1 MPPADVLA
9 AAKKFFAR
17 RSPIYAA
24 FLEKEGPSYLTFRG
38 QGGEELVIGVTASDA
53 GTIVRGSTYLFDQQ
67 IARFFSTLD
76 PIPDTEKEIGMT
88 DMTRRELRER
98 AIRRIAAH
106 DEGSSDSRGHARRRE
121 RSPFASR
128 FPSAGTSRCS
138 RPHPPRA

>member
-1 MPPADVLA
+1 MLQEIRTPMPPADVLA

-24 FLEKEGPSYLTFRG
+24 FLEKEGPSYMSFRG

-76 PIPDTEKEIGMT
+76 PIPDTENEIGMT
-88 DMTRRELRER
+88 DMT
-98 AIRRIAAH
+98 A
-106 DEGSSDSRGHARRRE
+106 
-121 RSPFASR
+121 
-128 FPSAGTSRCS
+128 AGT
-138 RPHPPRA
+138 A